1 MMNRREH
8 LAQAEIYLSRAAGM
22 TDRPIREAEVELVK
36 VMARLAE
43 AHIKMAQQVG

>member
-1 MMNRREH
+1 MTRREH

-22 TDRPIREAEVELVK
+22 ADRQLREAEMELIK

-43 AHIKMAQQVG
+43 AHIKMAQEVG